1 MNNLLLETKKF
12 FLTKQKTIISSAA
25 VVGVMILISR
35 LFGFLRYRIL
45 AGYFN
50 KSELDIF
57 FASFRIP
64 DFVFEILITG
74 AVSSAFIPI
83 FIKYQKNQDKV
94 NENISSIINIISLIF
109 FGFVIALYIFAD
121 NLIPL
126 MTPGFSGEKI
136 QIIINYSKILL
147 IGQLPFMIF
156 ASFLTGLG
164 HANKIFIL
172 SAIAPIAY
180 NVSIIIATI
189 LFADKLHLVA
199 PIIGVISGSFLL
211 FITQIPLMFNSG
223 FSYLPILKITKGL
236 KEFFG
241 MIVPRVI
248 TVLSAK
254 IDATVDLILTSMLG
268 AGSYTVFYLAQHL
281 QLLPVSI
288 LGISFGQASLPYMS
302 EVYQDKK
309 FDEFKKLIIDSILSI
324 FFLTIPIMSFFL
336 FARTPLVRLFFG
348 GDKFDWDATVQTA
361 LTLSYFALSIPL
373 HSIYYFIT
381 RCFYA
386 FLDSKTPF
394 YNSVFAILVNILLST
409 YFIFILK
416 LPVWSLGVSFSISI
430 TLNVLLLLYFL
441 AKRLK
446 GLNIKLMIIE
456 SIKILSATFIT
467 SFFVYWEMKLLDG
480 LIFDTTRTINVFYLL
495 STGAISFLIFY
506 ALLSWMI
513 EVKEIKIIFDFIKKA
528 KFYKKRVVEIYTDV
542 E

>member
-12 FLTKQKTIISSAA
+12 FLTKQKTIISSAV

-83 FIKYQKNQDKV
+83 FIKYQKDQKKLNT
-94 NENISSIINIISLIF
+94 NISSIINIISLIF
-109 FGFVIALYIFAD
+109 IAFVVVLYLLAD
-121 NLIPL
+121 KLIPL
-126 MTPGFSGEKI
+126 MTPGFSYDKI
-136 QIIINYSKILL
+136 QIITRYSKMLL

-164 HANKIFIL
+164 HANKIFL
-172 SAIAPIAY
+172 VSAIAPIAY
-180 NVSIIIATI
+180 NLSIIIATV
-189 LFADKLHLVA
+189 LFAGKFHLIA
-199 PIIGVISGSFLL
+199 PIIGVIFGSFLL
-211 FITQIPLMFNSG
+211 FITQIPLLFNSG
-223 FSYLPILKITKGL
+223 FIYYPVLKITKGL

-241 MIVPRVI
+241 MIIPRVV
-248 TVLSAK
+248 TVLSAQ
-254 IDATVDLILTSMLG
+254 IDATVDLLLTSVLG

-288 LGISFGQASLPYMS
+288 LGISFGQASLPYLS
-302 EVYQDKK
+302 EIYRDKK
-309 FDEFKKLIIDSILSI
+309 YEEFKKMIIDSILSI
-324 FFLTIPIMSFFL
+324 FFLTIPITAFFI

-361 LTLSYFALSIPL
+361 ITLSYFAFSIPF

-394 YNSVFAILVNILLST
+394 YISVVSIIINIIMSVI
-409 YFIFILK
+409 FIFVLK
-416 LPVWSLGVSFSISI
+416 LPVWSLGISFSISI
-430 TLNVLLLLYFL
+430 TINVFLLLLL
-441 AKRLK
+441 LSRKLK
-446 GLNIKLMIIE
+446 GLNYKFLVVE
-456 SIKILSATFIT
+456 SLKIFSATFI
-467 SFFVYWEMKLLDG
+467 SAFFVYLQMKILDG
-480 LIFDTTRTINVFYLL
+480 LIFDTTRTINVFFLLLTGALTYLL
-495 STGAISFLIFY
+495 FYSFL
-506 ALLSWMI
+506 SWVLG
-513 EVKEIKIIFDFIKKA
+513 VKELKIITDFIRKA
-528 KFYKKRVVEIYTDV
+528 RSHKKRVIEIYTDI

>member
-83 FIKYQKNQDKV
+83 FIKYQKNQEKV

-109 FGFVIALYIFAD
+109 FGFVIMLYIFAD

-189 LFADKLHLVA
+189 LFADKLHLIA
-199 PIIGVISGSFLL
+199 PIIGVITGSFLL

-223 FSYLPILKITKGL
+223 FNYLPILKITKGL

-248 TVLSAK
+248 TVLSAQ
-254 IDATVDLILTSMLG
+254 IDATVDLVLTSLLG
-268 AGSYTVFYLAQHL
+268 AGSYTIFYLAQHL

-288 LGISFGQASLPYMS
+288 LGISFGQAALPYMS

-309 FDEFKKLIIDSILSI
+309 FDEFKKLIVDSILSI

-394 YNSVFAILVNILLST
+394 YTSVFAILVNILLST

-416 LPVWSLGVSFSISI
+416 LPVWSLGISFSISI

-446 GLNIKLMIIE
+446 GLDIKLMVIE

-495 STGAISFLIFY
+495 STGAISFLILY

>member
-25 VVGVMILISR
+25 IIGVMIFISR

-64 DFVFEILITG
+64 DFVFEVLITG
-74 AVSSAFIPI
+74 AVSSVFIPI
-83 FIKYQKNQDKV
+83 FIKYQKNQEKV

-109 FGFVIALYIFAD
+109 FGFVIVLYIFAD

-126 MTPGFSGEKI
+126 MTPGFSAEKI
-136 QIIINYSKILL
+136 QIIVSYSKILL

-180 NVSIIIATI
+180 NLSIIISTI
-189 LFADKLHLVA
+189 LFADKLHLIA
-199 PIIGVISGSFLL
+199 PIIGVITGSFLL
-211 FITQIPLMFNSG
+211 FITQLPLMFNSG

-236 KEFFG
+236 KEFFS
-241 MIVPRVI
+241 MVIPRIV
-248 TVLSAK
+248 TVLSAQ

-361 LTLSYFALSIPL
+361 LTLSYFALSIPF

-386 FLDSKTPF
+386 FLDSTTPF
-394 YNSVFAILVNILLST
+394 YTSVLAIFINIILST
-409 YFIFILK
+409 YFIFVLK
-416 LPVWSLGVSFSISI
+416 LPVWSLGISFSISI
-430 TLNVLLLLYFL
+430 TFNVLLLLYFL
-441 AKRLK
+441 AKKLK
-446 GLNIKLMIIE
+446 GLNIKFMIIE

-495 STGAISFLIFY
+495 ATGSISFLILY